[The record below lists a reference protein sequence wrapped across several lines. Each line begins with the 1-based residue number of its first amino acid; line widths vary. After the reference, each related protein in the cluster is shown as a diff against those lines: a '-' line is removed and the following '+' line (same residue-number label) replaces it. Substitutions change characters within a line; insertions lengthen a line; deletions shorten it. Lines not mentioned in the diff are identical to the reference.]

1 MTDMRNIVILTG
13 AGISAESGID
23 TFRDGGGLWEQHR
36 VEDVATPEAFVRDPD
51 LVLRFYDQ
59 RREAIQAKQPNA
71 AHEALAKL
79 KKCTSESGTLVLHA
93 SCGASGQ
100 LSPAYTRKPL
110 VLPASSRSAVIV
122 WPLRAS
128 GASPVVLALTSAH
141 WPRSEPSYAFHVSVC
156 SVFTRYTAPVPYSPP
171 NT

>member
-1 MTDMRNIVILTG
+1 MARLRGELEHGRQPAAAAAARAAAAAAVGT
-13 AGISAESGID
+13 SG
-23 TFRDGGGLWEQHR
+23 
-36 VEDVATPEAFVRDPD
+36 VS
-51 LVLRFYDQ
+51 LR
-59 RREAIQAKQPNA
+59 
-71 AHEALAKL
+71 HEALAKL